1 MIALAHAAAAVAAAA
16 QVAGAQATEAPAAVD
31 PPSAAA
37 VLALAVLQGLTEF
50 LPVSS
55 SGHLA
60 LGRAV
65 LGVREGGLAL
75 DVALHLGTLA
85 AIVAAFRRDVARL
98 VQDLLRGD
106 LTLWAWLVAAT
117 VPVGVVGMF
126 LKDHVEAAS
135 TSVSAAGAGLL
146 LTAALL
152 LAGERARRRFEA
164 SRGEDDGPTD
174 DRPRLVEAVGM
185 GCAQAVAIWPG
196 VSRSGSTISAGL
208 IMGVRAEQAARL
220 SFLMSIPAISG
231 AAILELPAALDEG
244 FGGISSGLVLGA
256 AAVAALVGFAAL
268 RTLLLVLRKGSF
280 RYFAAYCAAL
290 GVTALALA

>member
-1 MIALAHAAAAVAAAA
+1 MIVLAHAAAVMAAAA

-75 DVALHLGTLA
+75 DVALHVGTLA
-85 AIVAAFRRDVARL
+85 AIVAAFRRDVVRL
-98 VQDLLRGD
+98 VQDLFRGD
-106 LTLWAWLVAAT
+106 LAMWIWLVVAT
-117 VPVGVVGMF
+117 IPVGVVGLF
-126 LKDHVEAAS
+126 LKDHVEEAS
-135 TSVSAAGAGLL
+135 KNVSAAGAGLL
-146 LTAALL
+146 LTAVLL
-152 LAGERARRRFEA
+152 LAGERARRRFEE
-164 SRGEDDGPTD
+164 SRGEGDTPESE
-174 DRPRLVEAVGM
+174 RPRAVEAIAM
-185 GCAQAVAIWPG
+185 GCAQAIAIWPG

-208 IMGVRAEQAARL
+208 LMGVRAEQAARL

-256 AAVAALVGFAAL
+256 AAVAALVGFGAL

-290 GVTALALA
+290 GVAALVLA

>member
-1 MIALAHAAAAVAAAA
+1 MIVLTQAVASAAAVAQA
-16 QVAGAQATEAPAAVD
+16 AGAQAAEA

-75 DVALHLGTLA
+75 DVALHAGTLVA
-85 AIVAAFRRDVARL
+85 VLAAFRRDVGRL
-98 VQDLLRGD
+98 LLDLLRGD

-117 VPVGVVGMF
+117 IPVGVVGLLF
-126 LKDHVEAAS
+126 KGHVEEAFM
-135 TSVSAAGAGLL
+135 SVGAAGAGLL
-146 LTAALL
+146 LTAVLL
-152 LAGERARRRFEA
+152 LVGERARKKFEQ
-164 SRGEDDGPTD
+164 SRGEGDPPAEDPPG
-174 DRPRLVEAVGM
+174 LVKALAM

-208 IMGVRAEQAARL
+208 LAGVRAEQAARL

-231 AAILELPAALDEG
+231 AAMLELPAALDEG
-244 FGGISSGLVLGA
+244 FAGIPSGLVLGA
-256 AAVAALVGFAAL
+256 VAVAALVGFASL
-268 RTLLLVLRKGSF
+268 RILLLVLRKGAF

-290 GVTALALA
+290 GVAALALA